1 MVTQLDQ
8 ATEALR
14 RALLQVERLKQH
26 NRQLV
31 ARLGEPVAIVGMGCR
46 FPGGVDCPE
55 ELWELVVEGRDAV
68 SEFPG

>member
-1 MVTQLDQ
+1 MATQLDQ

-31 ARLGEPVAIVGMGCR
+31 ARLGEPVAVVGMACRSGGC
-46 FPGGVDCPE
+46 GLSG
-55 ELWELVVEGRDAV
+55 
-68 SEFPG
+68 

>member
-31 ARLGEPVAIVGMGCR
+31 EASRV
-46 FPGGVDCPE
+46 
-55 ELWELVVEGRDAV
+55 
-68 SEFPG
+68 